1 MKNMRK
7 NKFAVLAL
15 TLPMLIACGSKK
27 DDPTPPIDRTPLSV
41 SAGITDFTPPAAGG
55 RASTDV
61 TWNQGDAIGIYTLTT
76 GTDVVSEGV
85 SNLKYTNTAANATTA
100 TFVPTDVAN
109 TAYYPDN
116 GSKVDVLAYYP
127 YSTGAAGEAP
137 DPSSM
142 QIQVDVT
149 NQTTLSAI
157 DFMTAEKVTGKSKD
171 APEVALNFKHRLT
184 KLNITIEK
192 HPAATEIDLAA
203 AKLTLAGTAGTAV
216 YDVYNQDFAS
226 KGDKKEISIPV
237 TAGADQSEA
246 TAIAIPTAA
255 NSGVTF
261 IVDINGE
268 KTETLLTEGTALESG
283 KEISLTITLKTSV
296 GSITIDEIKDWES
309 GSTGTGGFEY

>member
-1 MKNMRK
+1 MKNMK
-7 NKFAVLAL
+7 MNKFAVLVL

-27 DDPTPPIDRTPLSV
+27 DDPTPPIDRTPLSI
-41 SAGITDFTPPAAGG
+41 SAGITNFTPPAAGG
-55 RASTDV
+55 RASTDA

-76 GTDVVSEGV
+76 GTETVSESA
-85 SNLKYTNTAANATTA
+85 SNLKYTNTTANAITA
-100 TFVPTDVAN
+100 TFVPTDATN

-127 YSTGAAGEAP
+127 YSSGAGEAP

-149 NQTTLSAI
+149 NQTTLAAI

-171 APEVALNFKHRLT
+171 APEVILNFKHRLT

-216 YDVYNQDFAS
+216 YDIYNQDFAS
-226 KGDKKEISIPV
+226 KGDQKEISIPV
-237 TAGADQSEA
+237 IAGADQSEA
-246 TAIAIPTAA
+246 VAIAIPTAA
-255 NSGVTF
+255 DSGVLFT
-261 IVDINGE
+261 VDINGE
-268 KTETLLTEGTALESG
+268 KTETPLTVGTALESG